1 MKKLTY
7 IFTFVVFSMMGCNT
21 DTLDPQT
28 AVDLI
33 QQEYQYPQLL
43 EHNIFCADPKHARK
57 VLEAGL
63 EEQGLVLVRRT
74 QKLQD
79 VKEPLITFTE
89 VAKPYFLPVPEED
102 KKIHVQ
108 KVKIADEE
116 FSQLND
122 IRISESG
129 KNAVATYTTIYK
141 NITPF
146 SSLLNKTLPKE
157 KQRQAYFSLTD
168 KGWKV
173 VKETDAEFLELM
185 K

>member
-7 IFTFVVFSMMGCNT
+7 ILMIMGMIMTACNS
-21 DTLDPQT
+21 DKLEPQT

-33 QQEYQYPQLL
+33 QQEQLYPRILD
-43 EHNIFCADPKHARK
+43 HVVYCADPKHARK

-63 EEQGLVLVRRT
+63 EEQGLVLVQRT

-79 VKEPLITFTE
+79 IKEPLITFTE
-89 VAKPYFLPVPEED
+89 AAKPYFLPVSEAD
-102 KKIHVQ
+102 KEIHVQ
-108 KVKIADEE
+108 KVKVADEE

-122 IRISESG
+122 IRIGDSG
-129 KNAVATYTTIYK
+129 KNAVANYTTIYK

-146 SSLLNKTLPKE
+146 SSLLSKTLPKE
-157 KQRQAYFSLTD
+157 KQRQAYFSLTN
-168 KGWKV
+168 KGWKL
-173 VKETDAEFLELM
+173 VKEADVELLELI

>member
-21 DTLDPQT
+21 DKLDPQT

-63 EEQGLVLVRRT
+63 EEQGLVQVQRT
-74 QKLQD
+74 QHLQD
-79 VKEPLITFTE
+79 VNEPLITFTE
-89 VAKPYFLPVPEED
+89 VAKPYFLPVSEKD
-102 KKIHVQ
+102 KGSRVQ

-116 FSQLND
+116 FSKINN
-122 IRISESG
+122 IRISDSG
-129 KNAVATYTTIYK
+129 KNAVADYTTVYT
-141 NITPF
+141 NVTPF
-146 SSLLNKTLPKE
+146 STLLNKTLPNE
-157 KQRQAYFSLTD
+157 KQHQAYFSLTN
-168 KGWKV
+168 KGWKIV
-173 VKETDAEFLELM
+173 EKADIEFLELI